1 MPEPQSPGGVEWHR
15 FDQLNPELNYGTQ
28 RTGMCRAAPGFYSLN
43 SSQTPVKARVGHLL
57 QQHCLNEP
65 IYV

>member
-28 RTGMCRAAPGFYSLN
+28 RTGMCGAAPGFYSLN
-43 SSQTPVKARVGHLL
+43 
-57 QQHCLNEP
+57 
-65 IYV
+65 